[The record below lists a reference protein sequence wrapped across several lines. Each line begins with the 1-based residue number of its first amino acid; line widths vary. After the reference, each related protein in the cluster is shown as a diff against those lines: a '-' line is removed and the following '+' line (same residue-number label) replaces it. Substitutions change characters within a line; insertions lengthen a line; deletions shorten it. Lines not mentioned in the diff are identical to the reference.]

1 MGFFGAL
8 GAGWRGFVVVC
19 SCLLF
24 WVVVGFFLGFSGNTG
39 NSSGNMKGTITVK
52 QAAELTGAHTETILR
67 HIRRGSFSA
76 CKPLANKGGWRIFQ
90 ASFQNWMSDRI
101 GETSNKRPVK

>member
-1 MGFFGAL
+1 
-8 GAGWRGFVVVC
+8 
-19 SCLLF
+19 LF
-24 WVVVGFFLGFSGNTG
+24 ILVVVGFFLGFSGNTG

-76 CKPLANKGGWRIFQ
+76 CKPLSDRGGWRIFEEPFRQ
-90 ASFQNWMSDRI
+90 WWAGRI
-101 GETSNKRPVK
+101 GETSNKRPAK

>member
-1 MGFFGAL
+1 MPL
-8 GAGWRGFVVVC
+8 WVRVC
-19 SCLLF
+19 GVLLLF
-24 WVVVGFFLGFSGNTG
+24 ARVCYFWLLLGFMLRNRATRATVL
-39 NSSGNMKGTITVK
+39 GNMKGTITVK

-90 ASFQNWMSDRI
+90 ASFQNWMSDQI
-101 GETSNKRPVK
+101 GATSNRRPAK

>member
-1 MGFFGAL
+1 MLRNRATRATVL
-8 GAGWRGFVVVC
+8 
-19 SCLLF
+19 
-24 WVVVGFFLGFSGNTG
+24 
-39 NSSGNMKGTITVK
+39 GNMKGTITVK

-90 ASFQNWMSDRI
+90 ASFQNWMSDQI
-101 GETSNKRPVK
+101 GATSNRRPAK